1 MNAYLARRDRAV
13 DSASDE
19 DAGTDSEYDDEDA
32 ASSNDND
39 SVTPQRRIRRTVLA
53 DKMKDARELFTW
65 KGDQK
70 ALARELDE
78 FSSGL
83 VQYLGVLGI
92 DTQTN
97 RLRTAKNYSYMLAG
111 VVYCV
116 RVLAVEKLLPAVER
130 DEEIEEDRDAFLE
143 LRKKYLADGSYS
155 PMSAMLSLLAYGKH
169 AALNEGNA
177 GNAYWSPD
185 KKTFYLNGRPIVVE
199 RFCKMA

>member
-39 SVTPQRRIRRTVLA
+39 SVTPQRRIRRTA
-53 DKMKDARELFTW
+53 PANKIKDARELFTW

-70 ALARELDE
+70 ALARELWLTLGSGDEEAFQTTALLNSLVLFILTGYSSDE

-83 VQYLGVLGI
+83 VQYL
-92 DTQTN
+92 
-97 RLRTAKNYSYMLAG
+97 K
-111 VVYCV
+111 
-116 RVLAVEKLLPAVER
+116 
-130 DEEIEEDRDAFLE
+130 EDRDAFLE
-143 LRKKYLADGSYS
+143 LRKKYLANGSYS

-169 AALNEGNA
+169 AALNEGNTS
-177 GNAYWSPD
+177 NTYWSPD

-199 RFCKMA
+199 RFCKIAQSMEAELEESF